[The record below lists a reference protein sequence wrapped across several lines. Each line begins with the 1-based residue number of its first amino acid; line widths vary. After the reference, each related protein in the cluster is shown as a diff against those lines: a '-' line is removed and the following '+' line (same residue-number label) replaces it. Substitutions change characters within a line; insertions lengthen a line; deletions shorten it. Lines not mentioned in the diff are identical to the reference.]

1 MCRQSSDLWLQKD
14 SSRNHANSKANC
26 STICSR
32 SDVSSLE
39 YVRLNFHNLILKDCV
54 TRDYVTCDH
63 FGMYRNHML
72 DEDFRCDCNICDF
85 QQTTI
90 RNRAKAFL
98 IKQDAQNQHR
108 ND

>member
-1 MCRQSSDLWLQKD
+1 M
-14 SSRNHANSKANC
+14 
-26 STICSR
+26 
-32 SDVSSLE
+32 E
-39 YVRLNFHNLILKDCV
+39 YVRLNFHNLILTDCV
-54 TRDYVTCDH
+54 TRDYVTRDYVIRDYVTRDYVTRDCVTCDH
-63 FGMYRNHML
+63 FEMYRNHML